1 MLNLE
6 SAEQAVGKQY
16 GHEIGQ
22 VVMDYNLQGQT
33 GAPFYLLL
41 PLGDDVSDL
50 QDNLEFYVELYMLVQ
65 DSEELQKEI
74 LGELEELRTQLLPH
88 PNR

>member
-1 MLNLE
+1 ME
-6 SAEQAVGKQY
+6 SAEQAVGKKY
-16 GHEIGQ
+16 GHEIGK

>member
-1 MLNLE
+1 
-6 SAEQAVGKQY
+6 
-16 GHEIGQ
+16 
-22 VVMDYNLQGQT
+22 MDYNLQGQT